1 MERLRIP
8 NLATYL
14 PIAPSDLLLTAPIA
28 ARVLFGAT
36 PAGRVVQAAA
46 FGVYAGSAAIDW
58 AARAD
63 AKRVDFEAT
72 FGIDPL
78 SPPDAS
84 EEDRREDI
92 ARLVETLDAGY
103 QPMRIPRKE
112 LAEEVD
118 RHLTE
123 FLAELTGQRLET
135 SAQVRQFMLAQ
146 MIFPF
151 ALGAA
156 DPLTGDVAIFK
167 SVGVFEPHVIAH
179 EFCHRK
185 GYLKEVEAQVL
196 AYLALAGSG
205 DPVLEQSA
213 YCERLDRQLWV
224 LADRDTAKYNEL
236 LSETGLREELRS
248 GFEFRHP
255 TEQTYARLVGP
266 FMKGAYDAR
275 MKLTGQ
281 NGLSDYDEGFTNF
294 LLAIERET

>member
-1 MERLRIP
+1 MEKLRIP

-36 PAGRVVQAAA
+36 PAGRLLQTAA

-58 AARAD
+58 AVRAD
-63 AKRVDFEAT
+63 AKRVDFLEI
-72 FGIDPL
+72 FGVDPL
-78 SPPDAS
+78 RPPEAS
-84 EEDRREDI
+84 EEERKADA
-92 ARLVETLDAGY
+92 ARLVDILNDHY
-103 QPMRIPRKE
+103 QPMTIPRRR

-123 FLAELTGQRLET
+123 YLAGLTGQRLET

-146 MIFPF
+146 VLFPF

-185 GYLKEVEAQVL
+185 GYLKEVEAQIL
-196 AYLALAGSG
+196 AYLALAGSE
-205 DPVLEQSA
+205 DAVLEQSA
-213 YCERLDRQLWV
+213 RCERLDRQLWV
-224 LADRDTAKYNEL
+224 LSDRDASRYNEIL
-236 LSETGLREELRS
+236 AEAGLREELRK

-255 TEQTYARLVGP
+255 TDQTYARLVTP
-266 FMKGAYDAR
+266 LMKGAYDAR

-281 NGLSDYDEGFTNF
+281 NGLTDYDEGFTNF
-294 LLAIERET
+294 LLAIERDA